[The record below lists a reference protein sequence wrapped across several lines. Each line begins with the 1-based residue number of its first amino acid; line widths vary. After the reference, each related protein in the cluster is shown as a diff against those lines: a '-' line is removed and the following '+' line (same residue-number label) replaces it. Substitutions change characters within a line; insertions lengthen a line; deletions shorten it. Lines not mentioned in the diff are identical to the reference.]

1 MAKVNLLTQSEYAKH
16 RGCSAVAVHKAV
28 KAGRISLIS
37 DKIDPAVADIQWAAN
52 TRARQPAR
60 APGGSGPTGDL
71 LAASATDGSSSAD
84 VNTAP
89 GSANPGASSPP
100 TDTGYTEA
108 RTRRERAEAE
118 EAEMR
123 TAKIRG
129 TMVLREDVDRAMFEI
144 LREARDRLTS
154 CARRMASEVASITVA
169 ETCESVIDREH
180 RIVLELMVTSFREK
194 VGAPP
199 AGTAAARATA

>member
-1 MAKVNLLTQSEYAKH
+1 MAKVILLTQSEYAKH

-28 KAGRISLIS
+28 KAGRISLI
-37 DKIDPAVADIQWAAN
+37 DGKIDPAVADIQWRAN

-60 APGGSGPTGDL
+60 SAGGPGATGDL
-71 LAASATDGSSSAD
+71 LANGSPTGSGDAD
-84 VNTAP
+84 VSTPP
-89 GSANPGASSPP
+89 GGDKPGAAAPAA
-100 TDTGYTEA
+100 DTGYTEA

-123 TAKIRG
+123 TARIRG
-129 TMVLREDVDRAMFEI
+129 TMVMREDVDRAMFEI
-144 LREARDRLTS
+144 LRESRDRLTA
-154 CARRMASEVASITVA
+154 CARRIASEVASIGTA
-169 ETCESVIDREH
+169 ETCETIIDREH

-199 AGTAAARATA
+199 RATSP

>member
-1 MAKVNLLTQSEYAKH
+1 MAKVNLMTQSEYARH

-28 KAGRISLIS
+28 KAGRISQIG

-52 TRARQPAR
+52 TRARQQTR
-60 APGGSGPTGDL
+60 APGRSAQTGDL
-71 LAASATDGSSSAD
+71 LSDGQADPSSATDAGA
-84 VNTAP
+84 AP
-89 GSANPGASSPP
+89 GADKSTPAQSPTP
-100 TDTGYTEA
+100 ADTGYTEA

-123 TAKIRG
+123 TARIRG
-129 TMVLREDVDRAMFEI
+129 TMVMREDVDRAMFEI
-144 LREARDRLTS
+144 LRESRDRLTS
-154 CARRMASEVASITVA
+154 CARRIASEVASETVA
-169 ETCESVIDREH
+169 ETCESIIDREH

-199 AGTAAARATA
+199 KVAP